1 MIMLITGTPGVGKS
15 LVSSKLREIFK
26 CEYLNV
32 SRFVVERKLY
42 TEFDEISQSYV
53 IDEEKVKEEL
63 RKFLEKQTNVIIET
77 IYPSLIPKADL
88 VVVLRRNP
96 LKLYRELK
104 DRSWSEL
111 KIAENVEA
119 EILGVTAEEA
129 KQNFENVCEIDTTN
143 NNVEQIVNKIINKVC
158 DRDVDWLNNS
168 EVQDLL
174 INLDNIIS
182 SHENNI

>member
-63 RKFLEKQTNVIIET
+63 R
-77 IYPSLIPKADL
+77 
-88 VVVLRRNP
+88 
-96 LKLYRELK
+96 
-104 DRSWSEL
+104 
-111 KIAENVEA
+111 
-119 EILGVTAEEA
+119 
-129 KQNFENVCEIDTTN
+129 NF
-143 NNVEQIVNKIINKVC
+143 
-158 DRDVDWLNNS
+158 
-168 EVQDLL
+168 
-174 INLDNIIS
+174 
-182 SHENNI
+182 